1 MAETTDLRTIRL
13 VGPKQPLKASNESAD
28 FCWNAELALSY
39 LGPSRTDLSIVNS
52 TPGLRVLLQDPESDK
67 VKRQIDIKI
76 DDAGG
81 TVQDKV
87 SLRVPYLLAAN
98 AQARQDPDSKSSSKL
113 WIADNTNPYTIFAA
127 KPDFKPDVGTDT
139 RGFSHLLVAPL
150 DRWPTPQKSREIE
163 MPRLALA
170 ANRIRVLVNAK
181 GGTSTSPLGFL
192 RLVKQSA
199 DTVAAFVGVADG
211 VTAPSKLPRVEL
223 PAVSLNGSA
232 EGPFV
237 ALDLTPDGIE
247 FRGTIVNPLRA
258 FDETTVPA
266 RINVVLRLVCIVDP
280 LRPTKTRWTLELV
293 REEDDSNVT
302 TGIGRRIRD
311 ALGRVR
317 SEMRP
322 SVGNPVFL
330 DINTVADDLA
340 VRWPLTLQDNA
351 LQLPGTSADVW
362 SMWVDRAAL
371 RTSLAGTPVRGGEL
385 PTEVAIVANRL
396 ELNGSKGG
404 VGLILDAD
412 RREAASQDGKPDDIA
427 GPRVTLGARTT
438 ISAKP
443 EAGKT
448 VVNWF
453 VDQNRLARRLVERYA
468 KAGVQPDA
476 AKRTYAFLPLTDGW
490 LQLPFD
496 LPKPDSDAT
505 ALGFSGA
512 ASDSIGF
519 VGTVD
524 YVLDDGTF
532 GDGPVGRRIS
542 IAAADYVR
550 VDATLKQ
557 GKLTTVKVELKGAA
571 GTADGLLW
579 LAAGSP
585 TAENILP
592 GFGAGPAAL
601 ESPALTF
608 SRKTAATGEL
618 LGITSGVFTPGKAV
632 EFSIPKGG
640 APALAYV
647 WQGYSEMPF
656 VTAIGITRTSESSG
670 LPSSTRDLLCRELDR
685 TQFDITLKYDGIRG
699 IPALTLAKPVNELPL
714 AGKKLLPN
722 VPLVPVTLP
731 GIEMKP
737 AAAAYAALQTRLRF
751 DLPILDEL
759 FATTRLPEK
768 PPVPSNDAPAPQPP
782 PDLPTS
788 LDFDSLLLAWQKA
801 VDRLDLSRVQIASAF
816 EFSGQSGAVEIK
828 TMIEGITWSTNFAL
842 EPASDIGG
850 SKYAFG
856 TYALG
861 SRRFQG
867 RTALEGL
874 TETTFD
880 HIHDV
885 ASGDG
890 DRVKVIG
897 FAAPLRNQKFDGLSL
912 WRDTRA
918 ALMASMPTTDKFGD
932 EPNGILFREAGYFL
946 RTGGAVQGTT
956 SRYSCTTIFEPVEI
970 VTANAKRKLALWF
983 RDLPLEATAGGKS
996 LVDDPGGPEL
1006 SIGPRQEAFDAEQL
1020 PRALYEWRVCNDAAT
1035 PPEQALPKSAYDFDI
1050 GPMRLRPLRLLDL
1063 SVSKQSVSWQIDSAK
1078 IVFTAS
1084 LRSSLARTND
1094 RGPFEPELAY
1104 ATGNL
1109 VAVLLSL
1116 VTVSVDGKDRKLLK
1130 FSEWE
1135 DVQVATS
1142 EPAAGKAA
1150 VTAGGLASVSFRMAA
1165 VRTKLGSAQESVGN
1179 TTAKLT
1185 LNIKQAAGEGGVPQ
1199 FGVASL
1205 ETVLF
1210 GCSVV
1215 LTNGTVTQPAG
1226 KTLAV
1231 EFKAPVDANPANFS
1245 GVKLDT
1251 IKLEIADKPEAGEE
1265 SAWTLFLQG
1274 TLTIS
1279 ANDPQP
1285 KAAPPSAGKNVVVYT
1300 LGGALR
1306 WLNQQITAATVAID
1320 HQRGVMT
1327 CRIDAG
1333 QSKLQPIVGLIA
1345 EQGSVRGI
1353 LMVAV
1358 GPRMPTDPQF
1368 RFRSFSGFGEL
1379 NLLSEKGPLQRFD
1392 HMIAGQERRSGQ
1404 EPPWSSE
1411 ITVDLVLEKRCSRIR
1426 WPIKSLPDN
1435 VKTLD
1440 NKDVKLEN
1448 LGARLTGTALR
1459 GELKAF
1465 DDASA
1470 LTHSFTTSVKGQ
1482 AIETDALDAN
1492 GASLVK
1498 PWSFHALTEHTVKDG
1513 AQRQLTWM
1521 SLDHV
1526 SAIDARALVSAAKA
1540 ATKLP
1545 PASADRMFAFASRYK
1560 VIDDTHENDAIAVK
1574 AGLVLRAFAQAGFP
1588 VEAMARAIAD
1598 KFKTKDPGDAIVVSG
1613 AGPAIVRTS
1622 DQKEGPFWPA
1632 AAPAYISSDSQ
1643 GVVLALPWIG
1653 AVDDSYK
1660 LDGLIEKFCQAPS
1673 TGIAKWDAGDA
1684 DWAAGSPTPLERKS
1698 VPVQA
1703 VGSASDE
1710 IRALLG
1716 RAMGNA
1722 GEKDANRALAAVEQ
1736 LFLRLSGGGGTL
1748 GERPM
1753 WLRSLLALRT
1763 VWDKVPS
1770 DEKRPFAERVT
1781 TVLSSGKADGRAA
1794 RVRLKR
1800 RDDAPDDKLSLI
1812 LARRGVLVA
1821 IDRNVTR
1828 FEELPPGEGQ
1838 SQGVK
1843 EAALGRARHVA
1854 RADRLV
1860 SEAVAILVIAE
1871 TQQRESGADELWI
1884 KVDVPRD
1891 PDNSVLDIPI
1901 KIDPSDRLYASPA
1914 LGWPT
1919 RDGTRAAASGALGM
1933 GGDWPFQDI
1942 VPKPDPVPPT
1952 SENDTDDVKRY
1963 GSGLSGRAASI
1974 SLPARADRNGK
1985 LGDENIDT
1993 ISPTFYALS
2002 RKMIFDRP
2010 SSADLPLVSPPAR
2023 YLTSSEARAVVP
2035 VARELK
2041 SALGRVV
2048 TGKAAPMVPPHLERI
2063 TFGLRPGAIQAEFD
2077 TLLFT
2082 DGIHPPEQPQPQPL
2096 EDMSGDTSRYGRPG
2110 HSGPRLLRQ
2119 LRPPRAPALPR
2130 VPQEFVETHGRR
2142 TFVELDDLD
2151 SERGFPAPF
2160 RVFEGVATVLRKDKK
2175 SYRIRVLDM
2184 PLVPEWNQPAFGDW
2198 KQGNVT
2204 LEVTSPSFAAH
2215 DDKLAKALAG
2225 LGLLRSKPGLY
2236 AALSINRSVVT
2247 FNKARWSQVG
2257 GAIRLTLHADDITG
2271 AQAQLDAV
2279 DGDSDV
2285 VLMLQC
2291 GQDTDSAEPPH
2302 QDEIFD
2308 LGPAGSN
2315 NPADLQDLV
2324 AETRRQVSL
2333 RLPVRPTSRPSV
2345 KIDTSTLVFADPSY
2359 DRALCG
2365 PGASDTQRDNNG
2377 KSWKLGLD
2385 RFEYGSDTPL
2395 YLAFGR
2401 IDEKKGT
2408 FGNGTALIKEPLL
2421 LVQRQR
2427 QSGKDSADTAVE
2439 PLSIAGVK
2447 VGKADKT
2454 PDGKKEQQHY
2464 VVAARQ
2470 AYGISFDQLR
2480 SNNQPVTFEDG
2491 DEIVV
2496 SISFVQNEPDPG
2508 NPSLKKDVERTLSA
2522 RAKVVPRP
2530 IIAPPPAVYSLVV
2543 PQGPSVARAAL
2554 HATAPLPQRIEFPAL
2569 VEDLAIGF
2577 IRRRALFVWPMGD
2590 LPTRSPDKSTLLK
2603 VDRAG
2608 GGQLPENPPDI
2619 RSRLPLP
2626 SLDRVVCAGH
2636 VFDRTRQLT
2645 GTDTKLAEAR
2655 RFIAGVAYKRGGSGM
2670 PPARIPS
2677 AAELEDPETK
2687 AAWESCLKAADDAAG
2702 DDVGSCLHFVIWY
2715 SDDAGKTPSRKPSRL
2730 PDNWPYEQADKIKG
2744 NWGPFA
2750 NLAAPAGNNIFVM
2763 KYCDV
2768 T

>member
-1 MAETTDLRTIRL
+1 MVQTTDLRTIRL
-13 VGPKQPLKASNESAD
+13 VGPRQPLKSSNESAD
-28 FCWNAELALSY
+28 FFWSAELALSY
-39 LGPSRTDLSIVNS
+39 LGPSRKDLSIVNS
-52 TPGLRVLLQDPESDK
+52 TPGLRVLLQDPESDE
-67 VKRQIDIKI
+67 VKRQIDIDIPK
-76 DDAGG
+76 DEPHKLPA
-81 TVQDKV
+81 VNDKV
-87 SLRVPYLLAAN
+87 SMRVPYLLAAN
-98 AQARQDPDSKSSSKL
+98 VQARQDDDSGSHSKL
-113 WIADNTNPYTIFAA
+113 WIADNNSPYTIFAA
-127 KPDFKPDVGTDT
+127 KPDPKPDVGDVT

-150 DRWPTPQKSREIE
+150 DPWPTPQKSREIQ

-181 GGTSTSPLGFL
+181 GGTNDSPLGFL
-192 RLVKQSA
+192 RLAKQSA
-199 DTVAAFVGVADG
+199 GIVAAFVGSAG
-211 VTAPSKLPRVEL
+211 SGTPLSKLPKVEL
-223 PAVSLNGSA
+223 PAVSLSGPA
-232 EGPFV
+232 DGPFV

-258 FDETTVPA
+258 FGDTTGPD

-280 LRPTKTRWTLELV
+280 LRPSKTRWTLELV
-293 REEDDSNVT
+293 REEDDNTPSR
-302 TGIGRRIRD
+302 IGGRIRS
-311 ALGRVR
+311 ALKNVR
-317 SEMRP
+317 SELRP
-322 SVGNPVFL
+322 GVGNPVFV

-340 VRWPLTLQDNA
+340 VRWPLTLQNNA
-351 LQLPGTSADVW
+351 LQLPGTSADAW
-362 SMWVDRAAL
+362 TMWVDPAAL

-396 ELNGSKGG
+396 ELNGSKDG
-404 VGLILDAD
+404 VGIILDAD
-412 RREAASQDGKPDDIA
+412 RREAASQDGKPGDIE

-438 ISAKP
+438 VGAK
-443 EAGKT
+443 EEGGKT
-448 VVNWF
+448 TVNWF
-453 VDQNRLARRLVERYA
+453 VDQKLLARRLVERYG

-476 AKRTYAFLPLTDGW
+476 AKRTYAFLPLSDGW

-496 LPKPDSDAT
+496 LPKPDSDDK
-505 ALGFSGA
+505 ALGFAGA

-519 VGTVD
+519 AGTVD

-532 GDGPVGRRIS
+532 GEGPIGRRIS
-542 IAAADYVR
+542 IAAADYVH
-550 VDATLKQ
+550 VEAKLKE
-557 GKLTTVKVELKGAA
+557 GKLDTDSVKVELSGAA

-579 LAAGSP
+579 LASGSP

-608 SRKTAATGEL
+608 SRKTAATAEL
-618 LGITSGVFTPGKAV
+618 LALTSGVFTPGKAL
-632 EFSIPKGG
+632 EFSVPKGAG
-640 APALAYV
+640 LAPAYV

-685 TQFDITLKYDGIRG
+685 AQFDITLKYDGIRG
-699 IPALTLAKPVNELPL
+699 IPALKLAKPVNELPL
-714 AGKKLLPN
+714 AGKDLLPN

-731 GIEMKP
+731 GIEMQP
-737 AAAAYAALQTRLRF
+737 AAGAYSDLPTRLRF

-782 PDLPTS
+782 PDMPTS
-788 LDFDSLLLAWQKA
+788 LDFDGLLLAWQKA

-816 EFSGQSGAVEIK
+816 KFAGQSRAVDIT
-828 TMIEGITWSTNFAL
+828 TMIEGITWSTNFDL
-842 EPASDIGG
+842 DPSSDIGG
-850 SKYAFG
+850 SKFAFG
-856 TYALG
+856 TYTLDG
-861 SRRFQG
+861 ERFRG

-874 TETTFD
+874 TETGFD
-880 HIHDV
+880 KNKIHDV
-885 ASGDG
+885 ASGNG
-890 DRVKVIG
+890 DPVKVIG
-897 FAAPLRNQKFDGLSL
+897 FAAPLRNQEFGGLRL

-918 ALMASMPTTDKFGD
+918 ALMESLPTTDKFAD
-932 EPNGILFREAGYFL
+932 EANGIVFREAGHFL
-946 RTGGAVQGTT
+946 RAGDSVQGTT
-956 SRYSCTTIFEPVEI
+956 SRYACTTIFEPVCI
-970 VTANAKRKLALWF
+970 VTANDKRELGLWF
-983 RDLPLEATAGGKS
+983 RDLPLETTTGGKS
-996 LVDDPGGPEL
+996 LVDDPNGPEL
-1006 SIGPRQEAFDAEQL
+1006 SIGPRQEAFDPEQL
-1020 PRALYEWRVCNDAAT
+1020 PRALYEWRVCNDAKE
-1035 PPEQALPKSAYDFDI
+1035 PPKQGLPRSAYDVDI
-1050 GPMRLRPLRLLDL
+1050 GPLRLRPLRLLDL
-1063 SVSKQSVSWQIDSAK
+1063 SISKQSGSWQIDTAK
-1078 IVFTAS
+1078 IVFTVS
-1084 LRSSLARTND
+1084 LSSSLTKTND

-1109 VAVLLSL
+1109 VAILLRL
-1116 VTVSVDGKDRKLLK
+1116 ATVSLIGKDRKVLK
-1130 FSEWE
+1130 FSEWQ

-1142 EPAAGKAA
+1142 EPAAGRAA
-1150 VTAGGLASVSFRMAA
+1150 VTAGGLASVSFRKAD
-1165 VRTKLGSAQESVGN
+1165 VQTKLGSAGKSVGT
-1179 TTAKLT
+1179 TTARLT
-1185 LNIKQAAGEGGVPQ
+1185 LNIKQPAGEGGVPQ
-1199 FGVASL
+1199 FDGASL
-1205 ETVLF
+1205 DTVLF
-1210 GCSVV
+1210 GRSVV
-1215 LTNGTVTQPAG
+1215 LTNGTVQPDG
-1226 KTLAV
+1226 KPLTV
-1231 EFKAPVDANPANFS
+1231 EFKAPVDASPSNFS
-1245 GVKLDT
+1245 GVKLDIIT
-1251 IKLEIADKPEAGEE
+1251 LKIAED
-1265 SAWTLFLQG
+1265 STWTMVLQG

-1279 ANDPQP
+1279 ANGSQP
-1285 KAAPPSAGKNVVVYT
+1285 KAAPTLAGKNVVAYT
-1300 LGGALR
+1300 LGGPLR
-1306 WLNQQITAATVAID
+1306 WLNQKIPEAAVTID

-1333 QSKLQPIVGLIA
+1333 PSKLQPIVGLIA
-1345 EQGSVRGI
+1345 DQGSVRGI

-1358 GPRMPTDPQF
+1358 APRVPTDGQF

-1379 NLLSEKGPLQRFD
+1379 NLLSKDGPLQRFD
-1392 HMIAGQERRSGQ
+1392 HMIIGRERLSGQ

-1411 ITVDLVLEKRCSRIR
+1411 ITADLVLENRLSRIR

-1440 NKDVKLEN
+1440 NKTVKLEN
-1448 LGARLTGTALR
+1448 LGARLTGAALR

-1470 LTHSFTTSVKGQ
+1470 LTHSFTTSVNGQ

-1498 PWSFHALTEHTVKDG
+1498 PWSFHALTEHTIKDD
-1513 AQRQLTWM
+1513 AQRQLTWT

-1545 PASADRMFAFASRYK
+1545 PASADRMFAFAPRYK

-1574 AGLVLRAFAQAGFP
+1574 GGLVLRAFAQAGFP

-1598 KFKTKDPGDAIVVSG
+1598 KFKSKDPGDAIVVSG
-1613 AGPAIVRTS
+1613 AGPSIVRTS
-1622 DQKEGPFWPA
+1622 DEREGPFWPA
-1632 AAPAYISSDSQ
+1632 ASAYISSDPQ

-1653 AVDDSYK
+1653 AVEDSYK

-1673 TGIAKWDAGDA
+1673 TGTATWDAADA
-1684 DWAAGSPTPLERKS
+1684 DWAAGSTTPLDRKS

-1703 VGSASDE
+1703 IGSASDE
-1710 IRALLG
+1710 IRALLA

-1722 GEKDANRALAAVEQ
+1722 AEDDANRALAAVEQ
-1736 LFLRLSGGGGTL
+1736 LFLRLSSGGVTL

-1763 VWDKVPS
+1763 VWDKVPR
-1770 DEKRPFAERVT
+1770 DDQRPFAERVT
-1781 TVLSSGKADGRAA
+1781 MVLSSGKADGKAA
-1794 RVRLKR
+1794 RVKLKR
-1800 RDDAPDDKLSLI
+1800 RDEAPDDKASPI
-1812 LARRGVLVA
+1812 LARRGMLFA

-1828 FEELPPGEGQ
+1828 FEDLPPGEGQ

-1843 EAALGRARHVA
+1843 DAALGRARQVA

-1871 TQQRESGADELWI
+1871 KQRDSGADELWI
-1884 KVDVPRD
+1884 EIDVPRD
-1891 PDNSVLDIPI
+1891 PDNSVLDMPI

-1933 GGDWPFQDI
+1933 GGDWPFQDLG
-1942 VPKPDPVPPT
+1942 PKSVPVPPE
-1952 SENDTDDVKRY
+1952 SGGSDVKSY

-1974 SLPARADRNGK
+1974 SLPARADRDGR
-1985 LGDENIDT
+1985 LTDESVDV
-1993 ISPTFYALS
+1993 ISPIFYALS

-2010 SSADLPLVSPPAR
+2010 KSAHLPLVSPPAR

-2035 VARELK
+2035 VALELK
-2041 SALGRVV
+2041 SALARVV

-2082 DGIHPPEQPQPQPL
+2082 DGIVTPPPHSGQEPQPL
-2096 EDMSGDTSRYGRPG
+2096 EDMSIGTPRYGRPG
-2110 HSGPRLLRQ
+2110 HGGPRLMRQ
-2119 LRPPRAPALPR
+2119 LRPPRAPVLPR

-2142 TFVELDDLD
+2142 TFVELDDLQ
-2151 SERGFPAPF
+2151 SKMGFPVPF
-2160 RVFEGVATVLRKDKK
+2160 LLLEGVATVLRKDKK
-2175 SYRIRVLDM
+2175 SYRIRVLNM
-2184 PLVPEWNQPAFGDW
+2184 PLVPEWNRPTFDDW

-2204 LEVTSPSFAAH
+2204 LEITSPSFEAGG
-2215 DDKLAKALAG
+2215 KELAKALAG

-2247 FNKARWSQVG
+2247 FSKARWSEAG
-2257 GAIRLTLHADDITG
+2257 KAIRLTLHADEIAG

-2285 VLMLQC
+2285 VLLLQC
-2291 GQDTDSAEPPH
+2291 GQDSESSDPPH
-2302 QDEIFD
+2302 QDEVFD

-2315 NPADLQDLV
+2315 KPTDAEDLV
-2324 AETRRQVSL
+2324 PETRRRVSL

-2365 PGASDTQRDNNG
+2365 PGASDAQRDNIG
-2377 KSWKLGLD
+2377 KPWKLGLD

-2401 IDEKKGT
+2401 IDATRGT
-2408 FGNGTALIKEPLL
+2408 FADDTTGILEPFL

-2427 QSGKDSADTAVE
+2427 QSGKEAAEKVVE
-2439 PLSIAGVK
+2439 TLSIAGIK
-2447 VGKADKT
+2447 VGKVVKQ
-2454 PDGKKEQQHY
+2454 PDGKEWPYY

-2470 AYGISFDQLR
+2470 AYAISFDQLR
-2480 SNNQPVTFEDG
+2480 SNNRPVVFEDG
-2491 DEIVV
+2491 DEIV
-2496 SISFVQNEPDPG
+2496 ISTSFGQTEPEPADPG
-2508 NPSLKKDVERTLSA
+2508 KSKRVDRTLSA

-2530 IIAPPPAVYSLVV
+2530 VIAPPPAVYSLVV
-2543 PQGPSVARAAL
+2543 PQGQSVARVAL

-2569 VEDLAIGF
+2569 LDDLAIGF
-2577 IRRRALFVWPMGD
+2577 VRRRALFVWPMSD
-2590 LPTRSPDKSTLLK
+2590 LPARSPDASTLLK

-2608 GGQLPENPPDI
+2608 GGQLPEDLADI

-2626 SLDRVVCAGH
+2626 GLDRIVCAGH
-2636 VFDRTRQLT
+2636 VFGRTLQLV
-2645 GTDTKLAEAR
+2645 GADGKLEAAR
-2655 RFIAGVAYKRGGSGM
+2655 RLIAGIAYRRKGSGM
-2670 PPARIPS
+2670 PPPKIPS
-2677 AAELEDPETK
+2677 AADLADAQTK
-2687 AAWESCLKAADDAAG
+2687 AIWERCLKAADDAAG
-2702 DDVGSCLHFVIWY
+2702 DDVKDCLHVVIWY
-2715 SDDAGKTPSRKPSRL
+2715 SDDGGKTPSKKPSRL
-2730 PDNWPYEQADKIKG
+2730 PDDWPYEQAGKIDDQ
-2744 NWGPFA
+2744 WGPFVSS
-2750 NLAAPAGNNIFVM
+2750 AAPVGNNIFVM
-2763 KYCDV
+2763 KYCGV

>member
-1 MAETTDLRTIRL
+1 MAETTNLRTIRL
-13 VGPKQPLKASNESAD
+13 VGPKQPLKTSDESAH
-28 FCWNAELALSY
+28 FCWSAELALSY
-39 LGPSRTDLSIVNS
+39 LGPSRKDLSIINS

-67 VKRQIDIKI
+67 VKRQVDIDIPE
-76 DDAGG
+76 DVTHGLPA
-81 TVQDKV
+81 VNDKV
-87 SLRVPYLLAAN
+87 SLRVPYLLTAN
-98 AQARQDPDSKSSSKL
+98 VQARKGAGFKSNSKL
-113 WIADNTNPYTIFAA
+113 WIADNTDPYIILAA
-127 KPDFKPDVGTDT
+127 KPDPKPDVGEVT
-139 RGFSHLLVAPL
+139 RGFSHLLVALLDPL
-150 DRWPTPQKSREIE
+150 PTPQKSREIQ

-181 GGTSTSPLGFL
+181 GGTNANPLGFL
-192 RLVKQSA
+192 RLVKQS
-199 DTVAAFVGVADG
+199 DGIVAAFVGIAGDL
-211 VTAPSKLPRVEL
+211 TAPSKLPRVEL
-223 PAVSLNGSA
+223 PAVTLNGPA
-232 EGPFV
+232 DGPFV

-258 FDETTVPA
+258 FGDPDPLD
-266 RINVVLRLVCIVDP
+266 RINVVLRLVCVVDP
-280 LRPTKTRWTLELV
+280 LRPNKTCWTLELV
-293 REEDDSNVT
+293 REENDKVV

-311 ALGRVR
+311 ALEKVR
-317 SEMRP
+317 SELRP
-322 SVGNPVFL
+322 GVGNPVFL

-340 VRWPLTLQDNA
+340 VRWPLALENNA
-351 LQLPGTSADVW
+351 LRLPGTNPDKW
-362 SMWVDRAAL
+362 TMWVDRAAL

-396 ELNGSKGG
+396 ELRGSKGS
-404 VGLILDAD
+404 VELELNAD
-412 RREAASQDGKPDDIA
+412 RREAAAQDGNPGGIP
-427 GPRVTLGARTT
+427 GPKVTLGARTT
-438 ISAKP
+438 ISAQKKD
-443 EAGKT
+443 GSKT
-448 VVNWF
+448 AVTWF
-453 VDQNRLARRLVERYA
+453 VDQKRLARRLVDRYRN
-468 KAGVQPDA
+468 AGVQPDA

-496 LPKPDSDAT
+496 LPKQDSDAA

-519 VGTVD
+519 ASTVD

-532 GDGPVGRRIS
+532 GEGPVGRRIS
-542 IAAADYVR
+542 LAAADYVR
-550 VDATLKQ
+550 VNATLKQ
-557 GKLTTVKVELKGAA
+557 GKIDTVGVELMGAA

-608 SRKTAATGEL
+608 SRKTATTEEL
-618 LGITSGVFTPGKAV
+618 LGLTSGDFTPGKTVA
-632 EFSIPKGG
+632 FSIPKHDGL
-640 APALAYV
+640 APAYV

-656 VTAIGITRTSESSG
+656 VTAVGITRTAESSG

-685 TQFDITLKYDGIRG
+685 TKLDITLQYDGIHG
-699 IPALTLAKPVNELPL
+699 IPALTLTDPVNKLPL
-714 AGKKLLPN
+714 AGKELLSN

-737 AAAAYAALQTRLRF
+737 APAAYAGLQTRLRF

-759 FATTRLPEK
+759 FATTTLPEK

-788 LDFDSLLLAWQKA
+788 LDFDGLLLAWQKA

-816 EFSGQSGAVEIK
+816 EFSGQSGAVAIK

-842 EPASDIGG
+842 SPTSDIG
-850 SKYAFG
+850 SKFAFG
-856 TYALG
+856 TYTFG
-861 SRRFQG
+861 NRQFQG

-874 TETTFD
+874 TETHFD
-880 HIHDV
+880 RIDDV
-885 ASGDG
+885 AGGEGDA
-890 DRVKVIG
+890 VKVVG
-897 FAAPLRNQKFDGLSL
+897 FAAPLRNQKFGGLEL

-918 ALMASMPTTDKFGD
+918 ALMASRPTTDRFCS
-932 EPNGILFREAGYFL
+932 EPNGIVFREAGHFL
-946 RTGGAVQGTT
+946 RIGDSVQGTM
-956 SRYSCTTIFEPVEI
+956 SRYSCTTIFKPVDI
-970 VTANAKRKLALWF
+970 VTADDKRKLGLWF
-983 RDLPLEATAGGKS
+983 RDLPLQTTEVGKAS
-996 LVDDPGGPEL
+996 LVDDPRGPEL

-1020 PRALYEWRVCNDAAT
+1020 PRALYEWRVCNDAVTQPALG
-1035 PPEQALPKSAYDFDI
+1035 LPKSAFDVDI
-1050 GPMRLRPLRLLDL
+1050 GPLRLRPLRLLDL
-1063 SVSKQSVSWQIDSAK
+1063 DISKQSGSWQIDSAK

-1084 LRSSLARTND
+1084 LRSSVTRTNE

-1109 VAVLLSL
+1109 VALSL
-1116 VTVSVDGKDRKLLK
+1116 IASDGKLNI
-1130 FSEWE
+1130 SEWQ

-1142 EPAAGKAA
+1142 EPAADKAA
-1150 VTAGGLASVSFRMAA
+1150 VTAGGLASVSFRMGD
-1165 VRTKLGSAQESVGN
+1165 VQTTLGSGGKSVGN
-1179 TTAKLT
+1179 TTARLT
-1185 LNIKQAAGEGGVPQ
+1185 LNIKQAAGNKGIPQ
-1199 FGVASL
+1199 FDGASL
-1205 ETVLF
+1205 ATVLF
-1210 GCSVV
+1210 GRSVV
-1215 LTNGTVTQPAG
+1215 LTGGKVTQPDG

-1231 EFKAPVDANPANFS
+1231 DFKAPSDASPSNFS
-1245 GVKLDT
+1245 GVKLDN
-1251 IKLEIADKPEAGEE
+1251 IKLEIVDKPEADED
-1265 SAWTLFLQG
+1265 STWTLFLQG
-1274 TLTIS
+1274 MLTIS
-1279 ANDPQP
+1279 ANDLQLTG
-1285 KAAPPSAGKNVVVYT
+1285 PPLPGKNVVAYT
-1300 LGGALR
+1300 LGGPLR
-1306 WLNQQITAATVAID
+1306 WLNQQIAEAAVAID

-1327 CRIDAG
+1327 CRIDGG
-1333 QSKLQPIVGLIA
+1333 QSKLQPIVGLTA
-1345 EQGSVRGI
+1345 DQGLVRGI

-1358 GPRMPTDPQF
+1358 APKPLPAEGQF

-1392 HMIAGQERRSGQ
+1392 HMIVGQDRLAGQ

-1411 ITVDLVLEKRCSRIR
+1411 ITVDLMLENRLSRIR
-1426 WPIKSLPDN
+1426 WPIKSLPDD

-1440 NKDVKLEN
+1440 DKVVKLEN
-1448 LGARLTGTALR
+1448 LGARLTGAALR

-1482 AIETDALDAN
+1482 AIETNTLDAN

-1498 PWSFHALTEHTVKDG
+1498 PWSFHALTEHTIKDG

-1526 SAIDARALVSAAKA
+1526 SAVDARALVSAAKA

-1545 PASADRMFAFASRYK
+1545 LAAADRMFAFAPRYK
-1560 VIDDTHENDAIAVK
+1560 IIDDKQENDAIAVK
-1574 AGLVLRAFAQAGFP
+1574 GGLVLRAFAQAGFP

-1598 KFKTKDPGDAIVVSG
+1598 KFKTEDPGDAIVISG
-1613 AGPAIVRTS
+1613 AGPAVVRTS
-1622 DQKEGPFWPA
+1622 DKKEGPFWPA
-1632 AAPAYISSDSQ
+1632 AAPRYISSDSQ

-1660 LDGLIEKFCQAPS
+1660 LDGLIEKFCQAPG
-1673 TGIAKWDAGDA
+1673 TGTAKWDAADA
-1684 DWAAGSPTPLERKS
+1684 DWAAGSPTPLDRKS

-1703 VGSASDE
+1703 IANASDQ

-1722 GEKDANRALAAVEQ
+1722 GDKDANRALAAVEQ
-1736 LFLRLSGGGGTL
+1736 LFLRLSSGGGTL

-1763 VWDKVPS
+1763 VWDNVPS
-1770 DEKRPFAERVT
+1770 DDKRPFGERVT
-1781 TVLSSGKADGRAA
+1781 TVLSSGKADGKAA

-1800 RDDAPDDKLSLI
+1800 RDDAPDEKPLLI
-1812 LARRGVLVA
+1812 LARRGMLYA
-1821 IDRNVTR
+1821 IDRNITR

-1838 SQGVK
+1838 PQGVK
-1843 EAALGRARHVA
+1843 DAALGRARQVA

-1919 RDGTRAAASGALGM
+1919 SDGTGAAASGALGM

-1942 VPKPDPVPPT
+1942 VPKPDPVPPAHDHG
-1952 SENDTDDVKRY
+1952 EDDVKRY

-1974 SLPARADRNGK
+1974 SLPARADRKSGLTNE
-1985 LGDENIDT
+1985 DVDT
-1993 ISPTFYALS
+1993 ISPIYYALS
-2002 RKMIFDRP
+2002 RKMIFSRP
-2010 SSADLPLVSPPAR
+2010 ESANLPLVSPPAR

-2035 VARELK
+2035 VSRELK
-2041 SALGRVV
+2041 AALGRVV
-2048 TGKAAPMVPPHLERI
+2048 KGKAAPMVPPHLERI

-2082 DGIHPPEQPQPQPL
+2082 DGIVTPPPQPGQEPQPL
-2096 EDMSGDTSRYGRPG
+2096 EDMSIDTSRYGRPG
-2110 HSGPRLLRQ
+2110 HGGPRLLRQ

-2130 VPQEFVETHGRR
+2130 VPEEFVESHGRR

-2151 SERGFPAPF
+2151 SAGGFPAPF

-2175 SYRIRVLDM
+2175 SYWIRVLDM
-2184 PLVPEWNQPAFGDW
+2184 PLVPEWNQPVLDDW

-2204 LEVTSPSFAAH
+2204 LEVTSPSFTADN
-2215 DDKLAKALAG
+2215 DDLAKALAA
-2225 LGLLRSKPGLY
+2225 LGLLRKKPGLY
-2236 AALSINRSVVT
+2236 AALSINRSIVT
-2247 FNKARWSQVG
+2247 FNKARWSRVG
-2257 GAIRLTLHADDITG
+2257 TAIRLTLHADVITG
-2271 AQAQLDAV
+2271 AQARLDEV

-2285 VLMLQC
+2285 VLLLQC
-2291 GQDTDSAEPPH
+2291 GKDGESSDPPH

-2315 NPADLQDLV
+2315 DPTHAEDLV
-2324 AETRRQVSL
+2324 PETRHQVSL

-2345 KIDTSTLVFADPSY
+2345 TIDTSTLVFADPSY
-2359 DRALCG
+2359 DRELCG

-2377 KSWKLGLD
+2377 KSWKVGLD

-2401 IDEKKGT
+2401 IDAATGRFESGVT
-2408 FGNGTALIKEPLL
+2408 DIKEPLL

-2427 QSGKDSADTAVE
+2427 QSGKDAAEKAVE
-2439 PLSIAGVK
+2439 VLSIAGINAKGVK
-2447 VGKADKT
+2447 Q
-2454 PDGKKEQQHY
+2454 PDGKEWTYY

-2470 AYGISFDQLR
+2470 AYAISFDQLR
-2480 SNNQPVTFEDG
+2480 SNGQPVKFEDG

-2496 SISFVQNEPDPG
+2496 SISFTQNEPDPG
-2508 NPSLKKDVERTLSA
+2508 NPGLNKDVPRTLSA
-2522 RAKVVPRP
+2522 RAKVVPHP
-2530 IIAPPPAVYSLVV
+2530 VIAPPPAVYSLVV
-2543 PQGPSVARAAL
+2543 PEGSSVARVAL

-2569 VEDLAIGF
+2569 LDDLAIGF
-2577 IRRRALFVWPMGD
+2577 IRRRALFVWQMGD
-2590 LPTRSPDKSTLLK
+2590 LPTRSPDTATLLK
-2603 VDRAG
+2603 IDRAG
-2608 GGQLPENPPDI
+2608 GGQLPENPSDI
-2619 RSRLPLP
+2619 RPRLPLP
-2626 SLDRVVCAGH
+2626 ALDRVVCAGH
-2636 VFDRTRQLT
+2636 VFGRTWQLT
-2645 GTDTKLAEAR
+2645 GTTATLAEAR
-2655 RFIAGVAYKRGGSGM
+2655 RFIAGVAYKRNGSGM

-2677 AAELEDPETK
+2677 AADLEDQQTK
-2687 AAWESCLKAADDAAG
+2687 AVWELCLKAADDPAG
-2702 DDVGSCLHFVIWY
+2702 DDVGQCLHFVIWY
-2715 SDDAGKTPSRKPSRL
+2715 SDDAGKAPSKTPSRL
-2730 PDNWPYEQADKIKG
+2730 PDDWPYEQAQKIEG
-2744 NWGPFA
+2744 SLGPFVSVGV
-2750 NLAAPAGNNIFVM
+2750 PVGDNIFVM
-2763 KYCDV
+2763 KYCGV
-2768 T
+2768 I

>member
-1 MAETTDLRTIRL
+1 MADTTDLRTIRL
-13 VGPKQPLKASNESAD
+13 VGPKQPLRASNESAD
-28 FCWNAELALSY
+28 FCWSAELALSY
-39 LGPSRTDLSIVNS
+39 LGKNRTDLSIVNS

-67 VKRQIDIKI
+67 VKRQIEIKI
-76 DDAGG
+76 DDSEGA
-81 TVQDKV
+81 VQDKV
-87 SLRVPYLLAAN
+87 SLRVPYMLAAN
-98 AQARQDPDSKSSSKL
+98 VQARQDEDSTSKSKL
-113 WIADNTNPYTIFAA
+113 WIADNTAPYTIFAA
-127 KPDFKPDVGTDT
+127 KPDSKPDVGTDT

-150 DRWPTPQKSREIE
+150 DPWPTPQTSREIE

-181 GGTSTSPLGFL
+181 GGSNTNPLGFL
-192 RLVKQSA
+192 RLVKQTA
-199 DTVAAFVGVADG
+199 DIVAAFVGAADG
-211 VTAPSKLPRVEL
+211 VTSPSKLPRVEL

-258 FDETTVPA
+258 FGDTSPD
-266 RINVVLRLVCIVDP
+266 RINVVLRLACIVDP

-293 REEDDSNVT
+293 REEDDNNAT

-317 SEMRP
+317 TEMRP
-322 SVGNPVFL
+322 GIGNPVFL

-340 VRWPLTLQDNA
+340 VRWPLTLQNNA
-351 LQLPGTSADVW
+351 LQLPGTGPDIW
-362 SMWVDRAAL
+362 SMWVDRTAL

-396 ELNGSKGG
+396 ELSGSKDG
-404 VGLILDAD
+404 VGLVLDAD

-448 VVNWF
+448 IVNWF
-453 VDQNRLARRLVERYA
+453 IDQKRLARRLVERYG

-505 ALGFSGA
+505 TLGFSGA

-519 VGTVD
+519 AGTVD

-557 GKLTTVKVELKGAA
+557 GKLDTVSVQLNGAA

-601 ESPALTF
+601 ESPTLTF

-618 LGITSGVFTPGKAV
+618 WGLTSGVFTPGKAV
-632 EFSIPKGG
+632 DFSIPKGG
-640 APALAYV
+640 GPAPAYV

-656 VTAIGITRTSESSG
+656 VTAIGITRTAESSG
-670 LPSSTRDLLCRELDR
+670 LPSSTRDLLCRKLDR

-699 IPALTLAKPVNELPL
+699 IPALKLAKPVNELPL
-714 AGKKLLPN
+714 ADEKLLPN

-737 AAAAYAALQTRLRF
+737 AAGAYSALQTRLRF

-768 PPVPSNDAPAPQPP
+768 PPVPSNDAPALQPP

-788 LDFDSLLLAWQKA
+788 LDFDGLLLAWQKA

-816 EFSGQSGAVEIK
+816 EFTGQSEAVEIK
-828 TMIEGITWSTNFAL
+828 TMIEGITWSTSFAL
-842 EPASDIGG
+842 NPASDIGG

-856 TYALG
+856 TYTLG
-861 SRRFQG
+861 NRPFQG

-874 TETTFD
+874 TETAFD

-885 ASGDG
+885 ADGDG

-897 FAAPLRNQKFDGLSL
+897 FAAPLRNQKFDGLPL

-932 EPNGILFREAGYFL
+932 EPNGIVFREAGYFL
-946 RTGGAVQGTT
+946 RTGSSVQETT
-956 SRYSCTTIFEPVEI
+956 SRYSCTTIFAPVEI
-970 VTANAKRKLALWF
+970 VTANDKRKLGLWF
-983 RDLPLEATAGGKS
+983 RDLPLEATAVGKAS
-996 LVDDPGGPEL
+996 LVDDPRGPEL

-1035 PPEQALPKSAYDFDI
+1035 QPKRGLPKSAYDVDI
-1050 GPMRLRPLRLLDL
+1050 GPLRLRPLRLLDL
-1063 SVSKQSVSWQIDSAK
+1063 NISKQSGSWLIDSAK

-1084 LRSSLARTND
+1084 LRSSLARANE

-1109 VAVLLSL
+1109 VAVSL
-1116 VTVSVDGKDRKLLK
+1116 IASDRKLKLA
-1130 FSEWE
+1130 EWQ

-1142 EPAAGKAA
+1142 EPAADKAA
-1150 VTAGGLASVSFRMAA
+1150 VTAGGLASVSFRKAD
-1165 VRTKLGSAQESVGN
+1165 VQTKLGSAQETVGN

-1199 FGVASL
+1199 FDGASL
-1205 ETVLF
+1205 DTVLF
-1210 GCSVV
+1210 GRSVV
-1215 LTNGTVTQPAG
+1215 LVNGKPTQPDG

-1231 EFKAPVDANPANFS
+1231 EFKAPAAAALSNFS

-1251 IKLEIADKPEAGEE
+1251 IRLEIAED
-1265 SAWTLFLQG
+1265 STWTLFLLG

-1285 KAAPPSAGKNVVVYT
+1285 KAAPPLTGKNVVAYT
-1300 LGGALR
+1300 LGGSLR
-1306 WLNQQITAATVAID
+1306 WLNQQIAAATVAID

-1327 CRIDAG
+1327 CRIDGG

-1345 EQGSVRGI
+1345 DQGLVRGVLI
-1353 LMVAV
+1353 VAV
-1358 GPRMPTDPQF
+1358 APKPMPTEGQF

-1379 NLLSEKGPLQRFD
+1379 NLLSKNGPLQRFD
-1392 HMIAGQERRSGQ
+1392 HMIAGQDRLSGQ

-1411 ITVDLVLEKRCSRIR
+1411 ITVDLVLEKRLSRIR

-1440 NKDVKLEN
+1440 NKVVKLEN
-1448 LGARLTGTALR
+1448 LGARLTGAALR

-1470 LTHSFTTSVKGQ
+1470 LTHSFTTSVNGQ

-1498 PWSFHALTEHTVKDG
+1498 PWSFHAVTEHIIKDG

-1526 SAIDARALVSAAKA
+1526 SAIDARALVNAAKA

-1545 PASADRMFAFASRYK
+1545 PASADRIFAFAPRYK
-1560 VIDDTHENDAIAVK
+1560 VIDDEHEDDAIAVK
-1574 AGLVLRAFAQAGFP
+1574 GGLVLRAFAQAGFP

-1622 DQKEGPFWPA
+1622 DQKEGAFWPA
-1632 AAPAYISSDSQ
+1632 ASPSEYLSSDSQ

-1673 TGIAKWDAGDA
+1673 TGTANWDAADA

-1722 GEKDANRALAAVEQ
+1722 SEKDANRALAAVEQ
-1736 LFLRLSGGGGTL
+1736 LYLRLASGVGTL

-1763 VWDKVPS
+1763 VWDKVPG
-1770 DEKRPFAERVT
+1770 DDKRPFAERVT

-1800 RDDAPDDKLSLI
+1800 RDDAPDKPSLI
-1812 LARRGVLVA
+1812 LARQGVLVA
-1821 IDRNVTR
+1821 VDRNVTR
-1828 FEELPPGEGQ
+1828 FEDLPPGEGQ

-1843 EAALGRARHVA
+1843 EAALGRARQVA

-1871 TQQRESGADELWI
+1871 TQRDKGSSELWI
-1884 KVDVPRD
+1884 EVDVPRD

-1919 RDGTRAAASGALGM
+1919 GDGTRAAASGALGM

-1942 VPKPDPVPPT
+1942 VAKPDPVPPA
-1952 SENDTDDVKRY
+1952 SEHDRDDVKRY

-1974 SLPARADRNGK
+1974 SLPARADRDSR
-1985 LGDENIDT
+1985 LTDENVDT
-1993 ISPTFYALS
+1993 ISPIFYALS
-2002 RKMIFDRP
+2002 RKMIFRRP
-2010 SSADLPLVSPPAR
+2010 DSAHLPLVSPPAR

-2041 SALGRVV
+2041 SALRRVV
-2048 TGKAAPMVPPHLERI
+2048 KGKAAPMVPPHLERI
-2063 TFGLRPGAIQAEFD
+2063 IFGLRPGAIQAEFD

-2082 DGIHPPEQPQPQPL
+2082 DGIVTPKPEPGQEPQPL
-2096 EDMSGDTSRYGRPG
+2096 EDMSIDTSRYGRPG
-2110 HSGPRLLRQ
+2110 HGGPRLLRQ

-2130 VPQEFVETHGRR
+2130 VPKEFVETHGRR

-2160 RVFEGVATVLRKDKK
+2160 RVFEGVATVLRKDSK

-2204 LEVTSPSFAAH
+2204 LEVTSPSFAAD

-2225 LGLLRSKPGLY
+2225 LGLLRAKPGLY

-2247 FNKARWSQVG
+2247 FNKARWSQAG
-2257 GAIRLTLHADDITG
+2257 NAIRLTLHADDITG
-2271 AQAQLDAV
+2271 AQARLDAV
-2279 DGDSDV
+2279 DGDSVV

-2291 GQDTDSAEPPH
+2291 AQESDGAGPPH
-2302 QDEIFD
+2302 QDEVFE

-2315 NPADLQDLV
+2315 DHPADLKDLV
-2324 AETRRQVSL
+2324 AEPRRQVSL

-2365 PGASDTQRDNNG
+2365 PGASDTQRDNDG
-2377 KSWKLGLD
+2377 KPWKLGLD

-2395 YLAFGR
+2395 YFAFGR
-2401 IDEKKGT
+2401 IDPATGT
-2408 FGNGTALIKEPLL
+2408 FGGGTAGILESFL

-2427 QSGKDSADTAVE
+2427 QSGKDGVEKAVE
-2439 PLSIAGVK
+2439 TLSIAGVK
-2447 VGKADKT
+2447 AGKVVKM
-2454 PDGKKEQQHY
+2454 PDGKEWPYY
-2464 VVAARQ
+2464 VVAALQ

-2480 SNNQPVTFEDG
+2480 SDNQPVTFEDG
-2491 DEIVV
+2491 DEIVI
-2496 SISFVQNEPDPG
+2496 SISFAQMEPDPG
-2508 NPSLKKDVERTLSA
+2508 DSSKTKRVDRTLSA

-2530 IIAPPPAVYSLVV
+2530 VIAPPPAVYSLVV
-2543 PQGPSVARAAL
+2543 PQGPSVARVAL
-2554 HATAPLPQRIEFPAL
+2554 HATAPLPQRIEFPKL
-2569 VEDLAIGF
+2569 LEDLAIGF
-2577 IRRRALFVWPMGD
+2577 IRRRALFVWPVGD
-2590 LPTRSPDKSTLLK
+2590 LPIQSPDTSTLVK

-2608 GGQLPENPPDI
+2608 GGQLPEVPPDI
-2619 RSRLPLP
+2619 RPRLPLP
-2626 SLDRVVCAGH
+2626 ALDRVVCAGH
-2636 VFDRTRQLT
+2636 VFGRTRQLA
-2645 GTDTKLAEAR
+2645 GTATKLAEAR

-2677 AAELEDPETK
+2677 AADLEDPQIK
-2687 AAWESCLKAADDAAG
+2687 AVWESCLKAADDAAG
-2702 DDVGSCLHFVIWY
+2702 DDVGNCLNFVIWN
-2715 SDDAGKTPSRKPSRL
+2715 SDDAGQTPSKKPSRL
-2730 PDNWPYEQADKIKG
+2730 PDDWPYEQADKIKG
-2744 NWGPFA
+2744 SWGPFA

-2763 KYCDV
+2763 KYCGV

>member
-1 MAETTDLRTIRL
+1 MAETTDLRSIRL
-13 VGPKQPLKASNESAD
+13 VGAKQPLKASNESAD
-28 FCWNAELALSY
+28 FFWSAELALSY

-67 VKRQIDIKI
+67 VKRQIEIDI
-76 DDAGG
+76 DADQQGPA
-81 TVQDKV
+81 VHDKV

-98 AQARQDPDSKSSSKL
+98 VQARQDQDSGSHSKL
-113 WIADNTNPYTIFAA
+113 WIAGNTDPYTIFAA
-127 KPDFKPDVGTDT
+127 KPDSKPDVGTDT

-150 DRWPTPQKSREIE
+150 DPWPAAQNSRQIE
-163 MPRLALA
+163 APRLALA

-181 GGTSTSPLGFL
+181 GGTNTNPLGFL

-199 DTVAAFVGVADG
+199 DTVAAFVGVAGG
-211 VTAPSKLPRVEL
+211 VTTPSKLPRVEL

-237 ALDLTPDGIE
+237 ALDLTSDGIE
-247 FRGTIVNPLRA
+247 FRGKIANPLRA
-258 FDETTVPA
+258 FGGTSEPE
-266 RINVVLRLVCIVDP
+266 RISAVLRLVCIVDP

-293 REEDDSNVT
+293 REEDDNNAA

-317 SEMRP
+317 TEMRP
-322 SVGNPVFL
+322 GVGNPVFL

-340 VRWPLTLQDNA
+340 VRWPLTLQNNA
-351 LQLPGTSADVW
+351 LQLPGTSPDIW

-371 RTSLAGTPVRGGEL
+371 RTSLVGTPVRGGEL
-385 PTEVAIVANRL
+385 PTEVAIVANRV
-396 ELNGSKGG
+396 ELNGSKDE
-404 VGLILDAD
+404 VDLILDAD
-412 RREAASQDGKPDDIA
+412 RREAASQDGKPDEIA

-443 EAGKT
+443 EGGKT
-448 VVNWF
+448 IVNWF
-453 VDQNRLARRLVERYA
+453 IDQKRLARRLVERYG

-519 VGTVD
+519 AGTVD

-550 VDATLKQ
+550 VEATLKQ
-557 GKLTTVKVELKGAA
+557 GKLDTVSVELNGAA

-601 ESPALTF
+601 ESQTLTF

-632 EFSIPKGG
+632 DFSIPKGG
-640 APALAYV
+640 GPAPAYV

-685 TQFDITLKYDGIRG
+685 TQFDVSLKYDGIRG
-699 IPALTLAKPVNELPL
+699 IPALKVAKAVNELPL
-714 AGKKLLPN
+714 AGKELLSH

-731 GIEMKP
+731 GIEMEP

-782 PDLPTS
+782 PDMPTS
-788 LDFDSLLLAWQKA
+788 LDFDGLLQAWQKA
-801 VDRLDLSRVQIASAF
+801 VDRLDLSRVQVASAF
-816 EFSGQSGAVEIK
+816 DFSGQSGAVEIK

-842 EPASDIGG
+842 EPASDIEG

-861 SRRFQG
+861 SRRFHG

-874 TETTFD
+874 TETNFD

-885 ASGDG
+885 AGGDG

-897 FAAPLRNQKFDGLSL
+897 FAAPLRNQEFDGLPL

-946 RTGGAVQGTT
+946 RSGGSVQGTT

-970 VTANAKRKLALWF
+970 LTANVTRKLALWF
-983 RDLPLEATAGGKS
+983 RDLPLEATAVGKAS
-996 LVDDPGGPEL
+996 LVDDPAGPEL

-1035 PPEQALPKSAYDFDI
+1035 PPERALPKSAYDFDI
-1050 GPMRLRPLRLLDL
+1050 GPLRLRPLRLLDL
-1063 SVSKQSVSWQIDSAK
+1063 SVSKSGSWQIDSAK

-1094 RGPFEPELAY
+1094 PGPFEPELAY

-1116 VTVSVDGKDRKLLK
+1116 VTVSADGKDRKLLK

-1150 VTAGGLASVSFRMAA
+1150 VTAGGLASVSFRMA
-1165 VRTKLGSAQESVGN
+1165 VVQTKLGSAREPVGD

-1205 ETVLF
+1205 DTVLF
-1210 GCSVV
+1210 GRSVV

-1265 SAWTLFLQG
+1265 STWTLFLQG

-1285 KAAPPSAGKNVVVYT
+1285 KAPPPLTGKNVVVYK

-1306 WLNQQITAATVAID
+1306 WLNQQIAAATVAID

-1345 EQGSVRGI
+1345 DQGSVRGI

-1358 GPRMPTDPQF
+1358 APRMPTDPQF
-1368 RFRSFSGFGEL
+1368 RFRSFSGYGEL

-1411 ITVDLVLEKRCSRIR
+1411 ITVDLVLEKRLSRIR
-1426 WPIKSLPDN
+1426 WPVKSLPDN

-1448 LGARLTGTALR
+1448 LGARLTGAALR

-1470 LTHSFTTSVKGQ
+1470 LTHSFTTSVNGQ

-1498 PWSFHALTEHTVKDG
+1498 PWSFHAVTEHTVKDG

-1545 PASADRMFAFASRYK
+1545 PASADRMFAFAPRYK

-1574 AGLVLRAFAQAGFP
+1574 GGLVLRAFAQAGFP

-1598 KFKTKDPGDAIVVSG
+1598 KFKTKDPGDALVVSG

-1632 AAPAYISSDSQ
+1632 ASAYISSDSQ

-1673 TGIAKWDAGDA
+1673 TGIAKWDAADA
-1684 DWAAGSPTPLERKS
+1684 DWAAGSPTPLDRKS
-1698 VPVQA
+1698 VPVQT
-1703 VGSASDE
+1703 VGSTSDE

-1722 GEKDANRALAAVEQ
+1722 GEKDANQALAAVEQ
-1736 LFLRLSGGGGTL
+1736 LFLRLSSGGSTL

-1770 DEKRPFAERVT
+1770 DDKRPFAERVT

-1794 RVRLKR
+1794 RIRLKR

-1843 EAALGRARHVA
+1843 EAALGRARQVA

-1871 TQQRESGADELWI
+1871 TQRRESGAGELWI
-1884 KVDVPRD
+1884 EVDVPRD
-1891 PDNSVLDIPI
+1891 PDNSVLDLPI

-1919 RDGTRAAASGALGM
+1919 GDGTRAAASGALGM

-1942 VPKPDPVPPT
+1942 VPKPDPVPPA
-1952 SENDTDDVKRY
+1952 SKDDKDDVKRY

-1974 SLPARADRNGK
+1974 SLPARADRNSR
-1985 LGDENIDT
+1985 LTDESVDT

-2010 SSADLPLVSPPAR
+2010 GSAHLPLVSPPAR

-2041 SALGRVV
+2041 SALARVV
-2048 TGKAAPMVPPHLERI
+2048 KGKAAPMVPPHLERI

-2082 DGIHPPEQPQPQPL
+2082 DGLFTSPAQPQPQPQ
-2096 EDMSGDTSRYGRPG
+2096 EDMSSDTSRYGRPG
-2110 HSGPRLLRQ
+2110 HGGPRLLRQ

-2130 VPQEFVETHGRR
+2130 VPKEFVETYGRR

-2160 RVFEGVATVLRKDKK
+2160 RVFEGVATVLRKDNK

-2204 LEVTSPSFAAH
+2204 LEVTSPSFAAEN
-2215 DDKLAKALAG
+2215 DKLAEALAEI
-2225 LGLLRSKPGLY
+2225 GLLRGKPGLY
-2236 AALSINRSVVT
+2236 AALSIDRSVVT
-2247 FNKARWSQVG
+2247 FNKARWSKVG
-2257 GAIRLTLHADDITG
+2257 KDAVRLTLHADDIAG
-2271 AQAQLDAV
+2271 AQARLDAV
-2279 DGDSDV
+2279 DGDSGV
-2285 VLMLQC
+2285 FLLLQC
-2291 GQDTDSAEPPH
+2291 AKEKTGAAHPDEDKIFELGSDSGQ
-2302 QDEIFD
+2302 
-2308 LGPAGSN
+2308 G
-2315 NPADLQDLV
+2315 LV
-2324 AETRRQVSL
+2324 EETRRQVSL

-2377 KSWKLGLD
+2377 VPWKLGLD

-2395 YLAFGR
+2395 YFAFGR
-2401 IDEKKGT
+2401 IDTKTGIFGGGT
-2408 FGNGTALIKEPLL
+2408 VGILESFL

-2427 QSGKDSADTAVE
+2427 QSGKDAAENAVE
-2439 PLSIAGVK
+2439 TLSIAGIS
-2447 VGKADKT
+2447 VGKVVKQ
-2454 PDGKKEQQHY
+2454 PDGKEWPYY
-2464 VVAARQ
+2464 VVAALQ
-2470 AYGISFDQLR
+2470 AYAISFDQLR

-2491 DEIVV
+2491 DEIVI
-2496 SISFVQNEPDPG
+2496 SISFAQNEPDPSDPG
-2508 NPSLKKDVERTLSA
+2508 KTKRVDRTLSA
-2522 RAKVVPRP
+2522 RAKVAPRP
-2530 IIAPPPAVYSLVV
+2530 VIAPPPAVYSLVV
-2543 PQGPSVARAAL
+2543 PQGPSVARVAL
-2554 HATAPLPQRIEFPAL
+2554 HATAPLPQRIEFPKL
-2569 VEDLAIGF
+2569 LDDLAIGF
-2577 IRRRALFVWPMGD
+2577 MRRRALFVWPMGD
-2590 LPTRSPDKSTLLK
+2590 LPTRSPDSSTLLK

-2619 RSRLPLP
+2619 RPRLPLP
-2626 SLDRVVCAGH
+2626 ALDRVVCAGH
-2636 VFDRTRQLT
+2636 VFGRTGQLT

-2677 AAELEDPETK
+2677 AADLQDPQTK
-2687 AAWESCLKAADDAAG
+2687 AVWDLCLTAADAAAG
-2702 DDVGSCLHFVIWY
+2702 DDVGNCVNFVIWY
-2715 SDDAGKTPSRKPSRL
+2715 SDDAGKTPSKKPSRL
-2730 PDNWPYEQADKIKG
+2730 PDDWPYEQADKIKDS
-2744 NWGPFA
+2744 WGPFDSP
-2750 NLAAPAGNNIFVM
+2750 AAPAGNNIFIM
-2763 KYCDV
+2763 KYCGV
-2768 T
+2768 P